1 MTNNTS
7 ITTHL
12 PGQTRTEVRNRTL
25 PADALKLENTAV
37 FSLLL

>member
-25 PADALKLENTAV
+25 PADAPELENTAV